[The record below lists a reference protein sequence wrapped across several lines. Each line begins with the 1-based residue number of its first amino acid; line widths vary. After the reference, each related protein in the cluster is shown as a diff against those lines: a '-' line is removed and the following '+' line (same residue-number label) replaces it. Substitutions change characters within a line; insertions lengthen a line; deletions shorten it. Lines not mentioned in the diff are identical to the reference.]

1 MRTAAHGD
9 DEAHFDRF
17 AAGTIRHL
25 DIFDRRFGAGD
36 FRGDLGEH
44 AALAKQLEA
53 DVRDEIALDAF
64 GPCQRHPVL
73 RTRARVPAIE
83 PMDDDAAPG
92 ADMTTNLVAGQGI
105 AATRGIEQNGRAQEH
120 TSELQ
125 SLMRLSYAVFC
136 LKKKRSQHN
145 RDRPNQK
152 SESTPRLSASADS

>member
-1 MRTAAHGD
+1 MRTAAHGG

-83 PMDDDAAPG
+83 PLDDDSAPG
-92 ADMTTNLVAGQGI
+92 PTVTPNLVHGPGI
-105 AATRGIEQNGRAQEH
+105 AAGRVTEH
-120 TSELQ
+120 TSF
-125 SLMRLSYAVFC
+125 YAFVTGKGT
-136 LKKKRSQHN
+136 LW
-145 RDRPNQK
+145 
-152 SESTPRLSASADS
+152 E